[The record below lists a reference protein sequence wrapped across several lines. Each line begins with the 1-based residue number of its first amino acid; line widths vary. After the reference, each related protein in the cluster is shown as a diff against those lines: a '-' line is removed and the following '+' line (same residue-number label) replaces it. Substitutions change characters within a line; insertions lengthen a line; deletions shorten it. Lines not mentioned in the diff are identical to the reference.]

1 MKLFSTLFRIFYLF
15 CCFKL
20 IVLLTFE
27 FIWIIIENFSW
38 CERIFAHIKKLKKQ
52 WSNRLNEKLTVLWE
66 HHLLLHAVYL
76 VIKCVYLL
84 LTLVVY
90 TRILIDLI
98 VHLFH

>member
-38 CERIFAHIKKLKKQ
+38 CERISAHIKKLKKQ
-52 WSNRLNEKLTVLWE
+52 WSNQLNEKLNILWE

-76 VIKCVYLL
+76 VIKSVYLL

-90 TRILIDLI
+90 VTILINLI
-98 VHLFH
+98 TRLFH

>member
-15 CCFKL
+15 CCLKL

-27 FIWIIIENFSW
+27 FIWIIIESFSW
-38 CERIFAHIKKLKKQ
+38 GEGILARIKTLKKQ
-52 WSNRLNEKLTVLWE
+52 WNNRLNEKLTVLWD
-66 HHLLLHAVYL
+66 HHPLLHTVYL
-76 VIKCVYLL
+76 VIKCIYFL

-90 TRILIDLI
+90 TKILIDLI